1 MPEYFELTAYC
12 KNGFFKNRGVDLSD
26 FIKTPYTVSF
36 DTVNHIGYTAYT
48 VNIENL
54 VMNED
59 TLDTLAGLAKSILDK
74 LGGASLVSG
83 TYELTGYNLMGV
95 NTVKQLDSVLDK
107 FPLLFFRCGEEKG
120 FEVYKTVAGIS
131 VVYNKEAQD
140 IFTQDIFGD

>member
-1 MPEYFELTAYC
+1 MGEFFELTAYC
-12 KNGFFKNRGVDLSD
+12 KNGLFKNRGVDLPD
-26 FIKTPYTVSF
+26 IIKTPYTVSF
-36 DTVNHIGYTAYT
+36 DTVNHGGFTAYT

-54 VMNED
+54 VIKEEMID
-59 TLDTLAGLAKSILDK
+59 TLVLLAKTMLDA
-74 LGGASLVSG
+74 LDNAAVVSG

-95 NTVKQLDSVLDK
+95 NTVKQLDNVLYK

-131 VVYNKEAQD
+131 VIYNKEAQD

>member
-12 KNGFFKNRGVDLSD
+12 KNGFFKNRRVDLSD

-36 DTVNHIGYTAYT
+36 DKVNHIGYTAYT

-59 TLDTLAGLAKSILDK
+59 TLDTLAELAKSILDK

-95 NTVKQLDSVLDK
+95 NTVKQLDGVLYK
-107 FPLLFFRCGEEKG
+107 FPLLFFRQGEEKG
-120 FEVYKTVAGIS
+120 LEVYKTVNGIS
-131 VVYNKEAQD
+131 VIYNKEAQE
-140 IFTQDIFGD
+140 IFGD